1 MCSIGDE
8 AFYFESISS
17 VPLFLSPSL
26 ARMKSSQEFIHWL
39 EQGRGGRWLRRAAI
53 IVAALLLTTIYAWK
67 QFHGIPSEFVMQQ
80 AVLGRQLAQGEGFTT
95 LVNYPQT
102 YAVLQARGQPFAES
116 RVYPELQH
124 APLYALTLATVF
136 KLLPAASWAHRPVAP
151 DGWAPDYS
159 VLLVNLIVFWLAV
172 ALVWR
177 LAAKL
182 FDERA
187 AWLAALATAISV
199 TLWQQTVALT
209 GLPLFMVLVLA
220 VFNVLLSFEEH
231 WTERPQFNGKLAS
244 RSVLLGGL
252 GALLF
257 LTEYSGGL
265 VALVIGGYLALRLT
279 GRRRW
284 VLLGIFGLGLLLPVT
299 PWLVRNTLVVG
310 HPLGLAGQNLAL
322 KSGDLTAEP
331 AMQRNRATVE
341 APTLD
346 LKKLG
351 NKGLTGMELNLRER
365 IWSGGGLMLTAF
377 FIAGLAYQFRH
388 GPVNR
393 VRWCFAAVLLVLLVA
408 QPYLNSGESPRLPA
422 YYLAPLIIVFGAGF
436 FFVLVDSQG
445 QLLGSWRT
453 VVVALLFLQGLPLV
467 RDCLEPRKIH
477 FHYPPYYPNLFMELN
492 RDMQNRFLAG
502 TGVATDVP
510 AGTAWYGQLR
520 VWAKP
525 ERLRDFSQMI
535 VEQNIGA
542 LLLTPVTL
550 DRPFFTELAARPG
563 DAINLSD
570 AGGWGGVY
578 AGLVTRRM
586 PPNFPLNMPPQKLTE
601 NMVLLVNPQ
610 TLLTR

>member
-159 VLLVNLIVFWLAV
+159 VLLVNLILFWVAV

-209 GLPLFMVLVLA
+209 GLPLFMVLV
-220 VFNVLLSFEEH
+220 
-231 WTERPQFNGKLAS
+231 
-244 RSVLLGGL
+244 
-252 GALLF
+252 
-257 LTEYSGGL
+257 
-265 VALVIGGYLALRLT
+265 
-279 GRRRW
+279 
-284 VLLGIFGLGLLLPVT
+284 
-299 PWLVRNTLVVG
+299 
-310 HPLGLAGQNLAL
+310 
-322 KSGDLTAEP
+322 
-331 AMQRNRATVE
+331 
-341 APTLD
+341 
-346 LKKLG
+346 
-351 NKGLTGMELNLRER
+351 
-365 IWSGGGLMLTAF
+365 
-377 FIAGLAYQFRH
+377 
-388 GPVNR
+388 
-393 VRWCFAAVLLVLLVA
+393 
-408 QPYLNSGESPRLPA
+408 
-422 YYLAPLIIVFGAGF
+422 
-436 FFVLVDSQG
+436 
-445 QLLGSWRT
+445 
-453 VVVALLFLQGLPLV
+453 
-467 RDCLEPRKIH
+467 
-477 FHYPPYYPNLFMELN
+477 
-492 RDMQNRFLAG
+492 
-502 TGVATDVP
+502 
-510 AGTAWYGQLR
+510 
-520 VWAKP
+520 
-525 ERLRDFSQMI
+525 
-535 VEQNIGA
+535 
-542 LLLTPVTL
+542 
-550 DRPFFTELAARPG
+550 
-563 DAINLSD
+563 
-570 AGGWGGVY
+570 
-578 AGLVTRRM
+578 
-586 PPNFPLNMPPQKLTE
+586 
-601 NMVLLVNPQ
+601 
-610 TLLTR
+610 